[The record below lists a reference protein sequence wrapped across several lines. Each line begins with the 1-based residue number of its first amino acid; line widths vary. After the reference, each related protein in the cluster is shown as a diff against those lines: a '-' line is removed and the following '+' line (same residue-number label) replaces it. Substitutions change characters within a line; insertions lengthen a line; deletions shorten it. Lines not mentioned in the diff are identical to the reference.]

1 VKLTLTLAGGAALIA
16 GVVFVIVGC
25 LAFTRLPGGAD
36 ADALFDALDPIAI
49 GVFGALLGAGV
60 LVYAGRAPR
69 RDA

>member
-25 LAFTRLPGGAD
+25 LAFTRLPGAAD